1 MSRRRRAK
9 RDSRTPRTAA
19 ERERDRERERKK
31 QNEKQKGEEKERERK
46 RKRKRKR
53 ERERKR
59 KRNRKRKRKR
69 KRKRNRKREEKG
81 SRWSRLPAWQCSPK
95 SQPSEGLLLMLR
107 RRMLEGWTWA
117 KRHRNAALWS
127 SAVTL
132 RTLGSGSHPLCW
144 HGNLHRV
151 VENYGSSRIYNL
163 YAVSFN
169 YTSHHVSHQRCFGA
183 FGSFG
188 AQASAQ

>member
-1 MSRRRRAK
+1 MRN
-9 RDSRTPRTAA
+9 
-19 ERERDRERERKK
+19 RK
-31 QNEKQKGEEKERERK
+31 G
-46 RKRKRKR
+46 KRKR
-53 ERERKR
+53 ERERERGREREREREKE
-59 KRNRKRKRKR
+59 KQKEKEK
-69 KRKRNRKREEKG
+69 KEEEEKQKEG
-81 SRWSRLPAWQCSPK
+81 RERVSLVSLACLAMLAQEPALGRAIAHAEASDAGRMDLGEKAQERCS
-95 SQPSEGLLLMLR
+95 
-107 RRMLEGWTWA
+107 
-117 KRHRNAALWS
+117 ALWS